1 MSEVARLI
9 EETHRK
15 SAALGI
21 GLSAVGVIN
30 RAAVQLLVKRDGRD
44 TAVTGC
50 PAYVREW
57 MLSES
62 RRGGTGR

>member
-1 MSEVARLI
+1 MFMSEVAHLI
-9 EETHRK
+9 EETRG
-15 SAALGI
+15 AGVGI
-21 GLSAVGVIN
+21 GLSAVGVIK
-30 RAAVQLLVKRDGRD
+30 RAAVQLSGQTGGRD

-62 RRGGTGR
+62 RRGGTG